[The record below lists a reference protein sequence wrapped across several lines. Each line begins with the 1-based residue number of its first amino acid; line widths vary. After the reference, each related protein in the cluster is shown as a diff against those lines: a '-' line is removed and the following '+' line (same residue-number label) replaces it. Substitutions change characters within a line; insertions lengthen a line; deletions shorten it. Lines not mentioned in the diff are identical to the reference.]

1 MTAEKNTKFARNA
14 CTVLFSVLIC
24 LGSFM
29 FIALPDGIPITVQNM
44 FAALTGLVLGGL
56 QGAGAVGLFLL
67 LGAAGLPVFSG
78 CRGGLAVLQ
87 GASGGFLIGYFPAAL
102 AGGLIIGS
110 PLIRERKT
118 AAFIIRLFAAAC
130 VAFGLPY
137 LFGIPWFMAVR
148 EAEGNAQTLSQAFSA
163 ALLPFIPGD
172 CIKIMLSCL
181 LACVFRPLVARLLYP
196 DDIREAEELLHR
208 IESRSPHRKA

>member
-14 CTVLFSVLIC
+14 CTILFSVLIC

-67 LGAAGLPVFSG
+67 LGVAGLPVFSG

-110 PLIRERKT
+110 PLKYEKKSVSFIVRLALAT
-118 AAFIIRLFAAAC
+118 LIAFA
-130 VAFGLPY
+130 LPY

-172 CIKIMLSCL
+172 CIKMLLSCL

-196 DDIREAEELLHR
+196 DDLKEAEELLHK
-208 IESRSPHRKA
+208 IESRRLNRKT